1 MQLSPS
7 SKLIL
12 TGVATRLP
20 LKGRVSSGGVGGGG
34 MRSRSYS
41 GGCGGEGMLCVG
53 LQPSLFL
60 ELTVQM
66 HVCPL
71 RGKRQWKHFYAH
83 LKGFLL
89 YFAPISGSILLE
101 ISIAN
106 GAVGWYQFPYSC
118 QHPIK

>member
-1 MQLSPS
+1 MNQF
-7 SKLIL
+7 KDHDH
-12 TGVATRLP
+12 TVVVVGVNECY
-20 LKGRVSSGGVGGGG
+20 VSDS
-34 MRSRSYS
+34 
-41 GGCGGEGMLCVG
+41 
-53 LQPSLFL
+53 SLFL

-66 HVCPL
+66 HVCPS

-106 GAVGWYQFPYSC
+106 GAVGWYQFP
-118 QHPIK
+118 